1 MLFDG
6 LFIYFVLIFFFLLFP
21 FVLTFACICL
31 LFFQAVCALSSL
43 FLCPVCSFFPAS
55 QFLHGF
61 CVFMSSFHYGMALLS
76 LNMDLYDGT

>member
-6 LFIYFVLIFFFLLFP
+6 LFIYFVLIFFLLFP
-21 FVLTFACICL
+21 FMLTYACICL
-31 LFFQAVCALSSL
+31 LFFEAVCALSSL
-43 FLCPVCSFFPAS
+43 FLCPVCS
-55 QFLHGF
+55 FLHGF